1 MTQEITI
8 PLDLKRVVLMGAD
21 ETKLGDKKGAIRQYR
36 KGNLHIREYEDRLTV
51 HADKVDPR
59 EDPMGHLIHDA
70 QEVLVGLAGA
80 AISGAAIGSYIY
92 KIKKNSP
99 YRKQQAVIGGLAA
112 SLAAGYASY
121 RLTKKLKEEFTM
133 VLGRTIYVFI
143 KLLPSIM
150 ALRKDRVLWIS
161 DDKKDI
167 DEKRFQKH
175 ARRILNTCITLGPIY
190 IKWAQ
195 WLSSRADIL
204 PEPYLKE
211 LSKLQDDV
219 PAESF
224 DKVRPVI
231 EQDIGKI
238 DEKFD
243 SLDTTAL
250 SGASLGQVYRGT
262 RNGQQVI
269 VKVKRPGIEK
279 VVEKDLKVLMKII
292 PFAMKFVDPNLR
304 FSIIPIMKQFV
315 ESMHEELD
323 YTKESDNLKTIKKN
337 MEPYNNV
344 VIPKVHDDYSTKN
357 ILTMEYIPGIK
368 VTDIQS
374 LDEKGIDRQKL
385 VIDVHKVF
393 FTMLLKH
400 SIFHADPHPGN
411 ISVKDDGT
419 LILYDFGMIG
429 RINDETRVK
438 LVRLY
443 LGLIEKN
450 PPRTV
455 TAMDELGMLAPDFNR
470 EVIEKG
476 IELSIKSMYGK
487 KPDEMEVEQLMN
499 MANKTMSKFPFK
511 LPKHLALYLRM
522 STIIEG
528 IYHTHKVDFKFI
540 KVLGQILEEESLI
553 KDAYIEEIKRSFSR
567 FAKTIE
573 DTLTIAPEIKKFM
586 DDTKLMQQ
594 QSGKKNN
601 SMLAGSIFA
610 AAVFLGSAFM
620 FQTNETVG
628 VLGLIASGV
637 IIGISALFRKK

>member
-1 MTQEITI
+1 
-8 PLDLKRVVLMGAD
+8 
-21 ETKLGDKKGAIRQYR
+21 
-36 KGNLHIREYEDRLTV
+36 
-51 HADKVDPR
+51 
-59 EDPMGHLIHDA
+59 
-70 QEVLVGLAGA
+70 
-80 AISGAAIGSYIY
+80 
-92 KIKKNSP
+92 
-99 YRKQQAVIGGLAA
+99 
-112 SLAAGYASY
+112 
-121 RLTKKLKEEFTM
+121 M
-133 VLGRTIYVFI
+133 VLARTIYVFF
-143 KLLPSIM
+143 KLLPSIL

-161 DDKKDI
+161 DNKKNV
-167 DEKRFQKH
+167 DEERFRRH
-175 ARRILNTCITLGPIY
+175 ARRILNTCISLGPVY
-190 IKWAQ
+190 IKFGQ

-211 LSKLQDDV
+211 LSKLQDEV
-219 PAESF
+219 PADSF
-224 DKVRPVI
+224 EKVRPVI
-231 EQDIGKI
+231 ERDIGKI
-238 DEKFD
+238 NEKFD
-243 SLDTTAL
+243 SLDTDAL
-250 SGASLGQVYRGT
+250 SGASLGQVYRGS

-269 VKVKRPGIEK
+269 VKVKRPGIER

-337 MEPYNNV
+337 MESYDNV
-344 VIPKVHDDYSTKN
+344 VIPNVHDDYSTKD

-368 VTDIQS
+368 VTDVQA
-374 LDEKGIDRQKL
+374 LDEKGIDRTKL

-393 FTMLLKH
+393 FTMLLRH

-411 ISVKDDGT
+411 ISVRDDGT

-429 RINDETRVK
+429 RLNDETRLK
-438 LVRLY
+438 LIRLY

-487 KPDEMEVEQLMN
+487 KPDEMEVEQLMQL
-499 MANKTMSKFPFK
+499 ANKTMSKFPFK

-540 KVLGQILEEESLI
+540 KVLRQILEEESLI

-573 DTLTIAPEIKKFM
+573 DTITIAPEIKKFM
-586 DDTKLMQQ
+586 DENRLMQK
-594 QSGKKNN
+594 QSTKKNN
-601 SMLAGSIFA
+601 AMLSGSILS
-610 AAVFLGSAFM
+610 AAVFLGSAFL
-620 FQTNETVG
+620 FQSNEAIGITG
-628 VLGLIASGV
+628 MIAAGV
-637 IIGISALFRKK
+637 IIGISAIFRKR

>member
-1 MTQEITI
+1 
-8 PLDLKRVVLMGAD
+8 
-21 ETKLGDKKGAIRQYR
+21 
-36 KGNLHIREYEDRLTV
+36 
-51 HADKVDPR
+51 
-59 EDPMGHLIHDA
+59 
-70 QEVLVGLAGA
+70 
-80 AISGAAIGSYIY
+80 
-92 KIKKNSP
+92 
-99 YRKQQAVIGGLAA
+99 
-112 SLAAGYASY
+112 
-121 RLTKKLKEEFTM
+121 M
-133 VLGRTIYVFI
+133 VLARTVYVFF
-143 KLLPSIM
+143 KLLPSIL

-161 DDKKDI
+161 DDKKNV
-167 DEKRFQKH
+167 DEERFRRH
-175 ARRILNTCITLGPIY
+175 ARRILNTCISLGPVY
-190 IKWAQ
+190 IKFGQ

-211 LSKLQDDV
+211 LSKLQDEV
-219 PAESF
+219 PADSF
-224 DKVRPVI
+224 EKVRPVI
-231 EQDIGKI
+231 EEDIGKI

-243 SLDTTAL
+243 SLDTEAL
-250 SGASLGQVYRGT
+250 SGASLGQVYRAS

-337 MEPYNNV
+337 MEKYDNV
-344 VIPKVHDDYSTKN
+344 VIPNVHDDYSTKN

-368 VTDIQS
+368 VTDVQS

-393 FTMLLKH
+393 FTMLLRH
-400 SIFHADPHPGN
+400 SIIHAEPHPGN
-411 ISVKDDGT
+411 ISVRDDGT

-429 RINDETRVK
+429 RLNDETRLK
-438 LVRLY
+438 LIRLY

-455 TAMDELGMLAPDFNR
+455 TAIDEFGMLAPDFNR

-487 KPDEMEVEQLMN
+487 KPDEMEVEQLMQL
-499 MANKTMSKFPFK
+499 ANKTMSKFPFK

-540 KVLGQILEEESLI
+540 KVLRQILEEESLI

-573 DTLTIAPEIKKFM
+573 DTITIAPEIKKFM
-586 DDTKLMQQ
+586 DENRMMQK
-594 QSGKKNN
+594 QSTKKNN
-601 SMLAGSIFA
+601 AMLSGSILS
-610 AAVFLGSAFM
+610 AAVFLGSAFL
-620 FQTNETVG
+620 FQSNETIG
-628 VLGLIASGV
+628 VAGMIAAGI
-637 IIGISALFRKK
+637 IIGISALFRNR